1 MRVVHVAGKGR
12 PTIFHSLFISLIF
25 IGVKVVSADVWHPP
39 SNGFATI
46 THYTL
51 PLDYIAS
58 CGCSA
63 KSTHYPT
70 AALSSLAFGSTQ
82 VFGPGCGACYRLKP
96 LNTFLSNPP
105 FFPPENELRDI
116 VVKVID
122 LCPTWSPWCEAT
134 ADEPNKAGH
143 YLNFDLA
150 FPSTSIP
157 EDFFPSNESYYGYR
171 DFGVW
176 NASYE
181 AVHCSNWEGWEDPAA
196 LGSVTNLGDSVCCPN
211 DVSNVTCPSF
221 SEQHGDPV
229 PPTGSQ
235 GMGIILTTDY
245 RYTFGLMLLAAF
257 IPMVVL

>member
-1 MRVVHVAGKGR
+1 
-12 PTIFHSLFISLIF
+12 
-25 IGVKVVSADVWHPP
+25 
-39 SNGFATI
+39 
-46 THYTL
+46 
-51 PLDYIAS
+51 
-58 CGCSA
+58 
-63 KSTHYPT
+63 
-70 AALSSLAFGSTQ
+70 
-82 VFGPGCGACYRLKP
+82 
-96 LNTFLSNPP
+96 
-105 FFPPENELRDI
+105 
-116 VVKVID
+116 
-122 LCPTWSPWCEAT
+122 T